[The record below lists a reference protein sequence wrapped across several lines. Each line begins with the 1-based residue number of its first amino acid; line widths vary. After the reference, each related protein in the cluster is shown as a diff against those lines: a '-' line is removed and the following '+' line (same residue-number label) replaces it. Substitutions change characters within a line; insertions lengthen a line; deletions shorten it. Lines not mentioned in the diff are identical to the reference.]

1 MPNIRDLQR
10 QILEAKLAREM
21 THTTRAPIESL
32 RGQDPLTDWALGMR
46 ERTLSP
52 LATLAGEAK
61 RFQGLTPQ
69 EMGMELVGGGLAGT
83 VGKAGKT
90 ALSDLSGKWESQGV
104 KNDVYERGG
113 KITLSKIIVPKDA
126 RNSGIGTQYMQDLMS
141 YADSTGKR
149 VELSPSAD
157 FGGNKN
163 KLKEFYS
170 RFGFIENKGKNKDF
184 GTMESMYREPIQ
196 SGQAMSVPAK
206 TEFELAHELAQK
218 NASLPIEKGGLGL
231 PDNNT
236 AMDRAKAMGFD
247 TPAYHGTDKNFTEFR
262 PGFAEGQGH
271 GIYTSTNPL
280 DTHEFASSSSGGN
293 TMPLMVNLRNP
304 VRDLTD
310 PLTDE
315 FPINERT
322 KELIRLGFDGSIMKN
337 ANNLLGDEVVAF
349 KPNQIRSRFASFDPF
364 NRNSANILAGG
375 AGGAVGLS
383 SLAYPYGDEYQ

>member
-1 MPNIRDLQR
+1 
-10 QILEAKLAREM
+10 M

-61 RFQGLTPQ
+61 RFQGLSPE
-69 EMGMELVGGGLAGT
+69 EMGMELVGGGMAGSIKKLAG
-83 VGKAGKT
+83 K
-90 ALSDLSGKWESQGV
+90 S
-104 KNDVYERGG
+104 
-113 KITLSKIIVPKDA
+113 
-126 RNSGIGTQYMQDLMS
+126 
-141 YADSTGKR
+141 
-149 VELSPSAD
+149 
-157 FGGNKN
+157 
-163 KLKEFYS
+163 
-170 RFGFIENKGKNKDF
+170 
-184 GTMESMYREPIQ
+184 
-196 SGQAMSVPAK
+196 AK

>member
-1 MPNIRDLQR
+1 MPSWIDNLRDKER
-10 QILEAKLAREM
+10 QAKLAREM

-83 VGKAGKT
+83 VRKAGKT

-206 TEFELAHELAQK
+206 TEFELAHDTAQR
-218 NASLPIEKGGLGL
+218 NAALPIEQGGLGL
-231 PDNNT
+231 PANNT

-247 TPAYHGTDKNFTEFR
+247 THAYHGTNADIKAFDQSMAGDNVQYMKGVFTADNPNLAGNYGDTIYPLLQNKGITVRDKVAAKRRGFPAPVVDTVYDKNRGILVTE
-262 PGFAEGQGH
+262 
-271 GIYTSTNPL
+271 NP
-280 DTHEFASSSSGGN
+280 SN
-293 TMPLMVNLRNP
+293 
-304 VRDLTD
+304 
-310 PLTDE
+310 
-315 FPINERT
+315 
-322 KELIRLGFDGSIMKN
+322 
-337 ANNLLGDEVVAF
+337 
-349 KPNQIRSRFASFDPF
+349 IRSRFAAFDPF
-364 NRNSANILAGG
+364 NRNSANILASG
-375 AGGAVGLS
+375 AAGAVGLS